1 MQISM
6 YTASVPRLINGLTN
20 LSHILCKAQ
29 AHAEAKK
36 IDPIVFANMRIYPDM
51 LPLSR
56 QVQIACDVSKG
67 LVARLAGLEI
77 PAHEDTE
84 KDLKDLQ
91 ARIAK
96 TIAFIETV
104 KPEQIDGTEDKDI
117 VVKRGDKETHYKGMQ
132 FLLGHCLPNLHF
144 HTTTTYSM
152 LRASGVEIGKSDYLG
167 KI

>member
-20 LSHILCKAQ
+20 LSHILGKAQ

-36 IDPIVFANMRIYPDM
+36 IDPVVFANLRIFPDM
-51 LPLSR
+51 FPLSR

-67 LVARLAGLEI
+67 LVARLAGVEI
-77 PAHEDTE
+77 PVYEDTE
-84 KDLKDLQ
+84 KDLLDLQ

-96 TIAFIETV
+96 TIAFLETF

-132 FLLGHCLPNLHF
+132 FLLGHAIPNVYF
-144 HTTTTYSM
+144 HSSM
-152 LRASGVEIGKSDYLG
+152 AYAILRTNGVVIGKRDYLG
-167 KI
+167 NP

>member
-1 MQISM
+1 M
-6 YTASVPRLINGLTN
+6 
-20 LSHILCKAQ
+20 
-29 AHAEAKK
+29 
-36 IDPIVFANMRIYPDM
+36 F
-51 LPLSR
+51 PLSR

-67 LVARLAGLEI
+67 LVARLAGVEI
-77 PAHEDTE
+77 PNHEDTE
-84 KDLKDLQ
+84 KDLQDLQ

-96 TIAFIETV
+96 TIAFLETF

-132 FLLGHCLPNLHF
+132 FLLGHGLPNLHF

-152 LRASGVEIGKSDYLG
+152 LRASGVELGKADYLG